1 MTPERAGLEQL
12 ARSYLDA
19 LAARDPDRLPL
30 APGFRQT
37 ENGQVLALGDGL
49 WGTANGLGTYRH
61 IVVDTDTQSI
71 AVTAVLL
78 ENDLPVI
85 AGIRLH
91 APGGRIAEAEVLVS
105 RTDILFYKDGPQK
118 LDALGAPAPI
128 WSEVVP
134 PAERMERHELQAL
147 AQAYFDT
154 LERNDGSRVAPFE
167 DECRR
172 LDNGVWATQAPEFDR
187 EGEPPF
193 YALGPAGQFGLGY
206 FMFVTGVRERRVPV
220 IDIDRGVVVSFPF
233 LDHAGTVHEA
243 RLTDGRTVPINL
255 RQPYTWHCM
264 EMFKMRAGRIAQI
277 EVVLNKV
284 PYRMASG
291 W

>member
-1 MTPERAGLEQL
+1 MTPERVRLERLAGAYLE
-12 ARSYLDA
+12 A
-19 LAARDPDRLPL
+19 LAARDPGRIKI

-37 ENGQVLALGDGL
+37 ENGQVLALGDGI
-49 WGTANGLGTYRH
+49 WGTANGIGAYRH
-61 IVVDTDTQSI
+61 VVVDEDTHSI
-71 AVTAVLL
+71 GMTVVLL
-78 ENDLPVI
+78 ENDRPVI

-91 APGGRIAEAEVLVS
+91 APEEGIAESEALVS
-105 RTDILFYKDGPQK
+105 RSDILFYKDGPQK
-118 LDALGAPAPI
+118 LDAMRQPAPI
-128 WSEVVP
+128 WNEIVP
-134 PAERMERHELQAL
+134 PAERMERDELQAL

-167 DECRR
+167 EGCRR
-172 LDNGVWATQAPEFDR
+172 LDNGVWATQAPEFDKD
-187 EGEPPF
+187 GDPPF

-206 FMFVTGVRERRVPV
+206 FVFVTGVRERRVPV
-220 IDIDRGVVVSFPF
+220 IDVDRGVVVSFPL

-243 RLTDGRTVPINL
+243 RLTDGHTVPIDL
-255 RQPYTWHCM
+255 RQPYTWQCM

-284 PYRMASG
+284 PYGMASS